1 MLCDIEVQ
9 DASTIMTDDEEAIER
24 AEGDRRNSE
33 EVHRSNRF
41 PGITE
46 KGKPALGRL
55 RIASCPFHPTQ
66 THRILFLRL
75 NPGIYL
81 ELGGLV
87 LSDNLELV
95 GKPKAKT
102 ASSIAWQTERPCSS
116 MVSRTLDTLMA
127 NPTLSA
133 ILVVWFTKQGRT
145 YVLVL
150 VRKGEAQRTRLTVTV
165 PTRSRS

>member
-1 MLCDIEVQ
+1 
-9 DASTIMTDDEEAIER
+9 
-24 AEGDRRNSE
+24 
-33 EVHRSNRF
+33 
-41 PGITE
+41 
-46 KGKPALGRL
+46 
-55 RIASCPFHPTQ
+55 
-66 THRILFLRL
+66 LRL

-116 MVSRTLDTLMA
+116 TVSRTLDTLMA

-133 ILVVWFTKQGRT
+133 ILVVWFTKRGRT